1 MNSSSRKW
9 LIWPLPMLN
18 LTGKKG
24 MVKAKERTKKIR
36 RKIFRFSFGRISLRR
51 RKIVRKTEKIEEIF
65 QRILAA
71 LKLRKARGQRSSS
84 EVGG

>member
-1 MNSSSRKW
+1 
-9 LIWPLPMLN
+9 
-18 LTGKKG
+18 

-84 EVGG
+84 EVGGQLKGKERVMRPRYGLAWF